1 MTPPAGTQSIL
12 GFGIFTPGAKLFQR
26 LRFRAKA
33 GLLSLSLIVP
43 LCTLSYSY
51 FRSTQDG
58 IDATAKEIDGV
69 AYARS
74 LIPVIKAAQQDRR
87 HGTATVGAS
96 FSTLETT
103 DKTLGD
109 GLGTKESYAK
119 VLAAKDLFVKADK
132 ARATAAADA
141 LISALL
147 DELNVVSDN
156 SGLTLDPDM
165 DSYYTMDAAVEQ
177 YPQIAELVTRVKVVS
192 GGVLSSKAA
201 TPAQT
206 RALSHDLALLSFRLS
221 AMRDDLSKA
230 VGATPELADKFRRDD
245 ALSQLQNLVAVSY
258 NNFMSDDGIKGELA
272 AFDTTADLAYD
283 GAFALGG
290 RTVDALDWLLEK
302 RLRGFL
308 FGRNLTIL
316 TIALTLLFA
325 AYMAW
330 SFYVATHRGLLEA
343 QHSLEAIADGNLT
356 ETHVAQG
363 RDEIANLVETIKVM
377 QSNLLRIVNDVR
389 RGADEVAT
397 ASGQIATG
405 NTDLSARTQQQA
417 AALEQTSAAM
427 TQLASTLKS
436 NAENAREASQ
446 VASGASA
453 AASTGSEAVSKV
465 VKTMAGI
472 AESSKKVGGIVST
485 IESIAFQTNILA
497 LNAAIEAAR
506 AGDAGR
512 GFAVVASEVR
522 KLAGM
527 SAEAA
532 KQIQALS
539 LESGEHAETGA
550 QLVSDAQATI
560 QQVVGAIDG
569 AVDYVSQIVQASNE
583 QTCAV
588 EEVATA
594 IHDLDTMTQQN
605 AALVEEASAA
615 SESLN
620 DQATGLQASVGA
632 FRVVA

>member
-1 MTPPAGTQSIL
+1 
-12 GFGIFTPGAKLFQR
+12 
-26 LRFRAKA
+26 
-33 GLLSLSLIVP
+33 
-43 LCTLSYSY
+43 
-51 FRSTQDG
+51 
-58 IDATAKEIDGV
+58 
-69 AYARS
+69 
-74 LIPVIKAAQQDRR
+74 
-87 HGTATVGAS
+87 
-96 FSTLETT
+96 
-103 DKTLGD
+103 
-109 GLGTKESYAK
+109 
-119 VLAAKDLFVKADK
+119 
-132 ARATAAADA
+132 
-141 LISALL
+141 
-147 DELNVVSDN
+147 
-156 SGLTLDPDM
+156 
-165 DSYYTMDAAVEQ
+165 
-177 YPQIAELVTRVKVVS
+177 
-192 GGVLSSKAA
+192 
-201 TPAQT
+201 
-206 RALSHDLALLSFRLS
+206 
-221 AMRDDLSKA
+221 
-230 VGATPELADKFRRDD
+230 
-245 ALSQLQNLVAVSY
+245 
-258 NNFMSDDGIKGELA
+258 
-272 AFDTTADLAYD
+272 
-283 GAFALGG
+283 
-290 RTVDALDWLLEK
+290 
-302 RLRGFL
+302 
-308 FGRNLTIL
+308 
-316 TIALTLLFA
+316 
-325 AYMAW
+325 
-330 SFYVATHRGLLEA
+330 
-343 QHSLEAIADGNLT
+343 
-356 ETHVAQG
+356 
-363 RDEIANLVETIKVM
+363 M